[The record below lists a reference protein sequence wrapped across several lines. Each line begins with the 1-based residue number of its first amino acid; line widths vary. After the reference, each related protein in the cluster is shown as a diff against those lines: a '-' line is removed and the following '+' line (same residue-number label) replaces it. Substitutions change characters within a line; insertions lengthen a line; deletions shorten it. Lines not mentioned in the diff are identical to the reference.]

1 MLQIGNKPIDT
12 IYVGGKLVQKAY
24 LGSKKVYPEDGVI
37 PKAIKDSMVNEY
49 NSESLNN
56 LIASNEWAMQDE
68 TTSKEKEFV
77 L

>member
-12 IYVGGKLVQKAY
+12 MYVGGKLVQKAY

-37 PKAIKDSMVNEY
+37 PNAIKDSMVYEY
-49 NSESLNN
+49 
-56 LIASNEWAMQDE
+56 SNEWAMQDE
-68 TTSKEKEFV
+68 TAKTTSKEKEFV

>member
-1 MLQIGNKPIDT
+1 M
-12 IYVGGKLVQKAY
+12 YVGGKLVQKAY

-37 PKAIKDSMVNEY
+37 PNAIKDSMVNEY

-56 LIASNEWAMQDE
+56 LLASNEWTMQDE
-68 TTSKEKEFV
+68 TAKTTSKEKEFV

>member
-12 IYVGGKLVQKAY
+12 MYVGGKLVQKAY

-37 PKAIKDSMVNEY
+37 PNAIKDIMVYEY
-49 NSESLNN
+49 
-56 LIASNEWAMQDE
+56 SNEWAMQDE
-68 TTSKEKEFV
+68 TAKTTSKEKEFV

>member
-1 MLQIGNKPIDT
+1 M
-12 IYVGGKLVQKAY
+12 YVGGKMVQKAY

-37 PKAIKDSMVNEY
+37 PKAIKDSMVYKY

-56 LIASNEWAMQDE
+56 LLASNEWAMQDE
-68 TTSKEKEFV
+68 TAKTTSKEKKFV